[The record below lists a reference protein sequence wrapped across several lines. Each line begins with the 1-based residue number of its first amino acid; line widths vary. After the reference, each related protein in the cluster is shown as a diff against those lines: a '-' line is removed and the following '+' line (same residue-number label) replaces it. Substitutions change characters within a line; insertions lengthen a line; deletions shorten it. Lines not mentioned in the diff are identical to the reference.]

1 MKVQIEENLYI
12 ESDSQQFILK
22 EYTGKQ
28 SIKDGVATDL
38 FKTHGYFSTLE
49 SALNKFTKMKIME
62 STASNLSELIADVK
76 SIRSYIESEITF

>member
-1 MKVQIEENLYI
+1 MKVQIEGNLYL

-38 FKTHGYFSTLE
+38 FKTHGYFSNIE

-62 STASNLSELIADVK
+62 STATTLSELLAEVK
-76 SIRSYIESEITF
+76 GIRSYIKSKVEI